1 MSAKPDWAKDGR
13 DWPNRD
19 ASRFVQASGLTW
31 HVQVAGAGP
40 VLLLL
45 HGTGAATHSW
55 RDVLPQLAG
64 AFTVVAPDLP
74 GHGFTDLPSA
84 RRMSLPEMA
93 RAVRELLDALALEPA
108 LVVGHSAGAAVAIRA
123 SLDGIMAPA
132 SLVGI
137 NAALVPFPGVAAQ
150 IFPSLARLLV
160 ANPFVPAVAAWA
172 ATDRT
177 RVKRL
182 IEGTGSRIDARG
194 LDFYARLFASRRH
207 ADAALRM
214 MANWDLATLFSDLP
228 ALRTPLTLLIGS
240 HDRAVPPVDA
250 EKVQAVLPATQV
262 ERFPG
267 GHLLHEETPKIVSD
281 AIWRVAERAGVLRHE
296 R

>member
-1 MSAKPDWAKDGR
+1 MTAKPDWEKDGQ
-13 DWPNRD
+13 DWPNRN
-19 ASRFVQASGLTW
+19 ASRFIQASGLTW

-55 RDVLPQLAG
+55 RDVLPQLAET
-64 AFTVVAPDLP
+64 FTVVAPDLP

-93 RAVRELLDALALEPA
+93 GAVRGLLDALALEPT
-108 LVVGHSAGAAVAIRA
+108 LVVGHSAGAAVGVRA
-123 SLDGIMAPA
+123 TLDGVIAPTA
-132 SLVGI
+132 LVGL

-150 IFPSLARLLV
+150 VFPSLARLLV

-214 MANWDLATLFSDLP
+214 MANWDLATLFRDLP
-228 ALRTPLTLLIGS
+228 ALQTPLTLLIGS
-240 HDRAVPPVDA
+240 HDRAVPATDA
-250 EKVQAVLPATQV
+250 DKVRSILPTTRV
-262 ERFPG
+262 KRFPG
-267 GHLLHEETPKIVSD
+267 GHLLHEEAPKVVSD
-281 AIWRVAERAGVLRHE
+281 TILDIGKVAAVLR
-296 R
+296 